1 MTPPIIRAK
10 KYHGMADL
18 GLSRYVTLY
27 VTQIGWVLLG
37 LWFMRNAYWPSTCT
51 PQPVHKIFAWI
62 YEVYSCSPRLPENR
76 HFTEAALF
84 TWLWTTP
91 ILILLDVSRRYRAW
105 MEKRQR

>member
-10 KYHGMADL
+10 KYHGMSDL
-18 GLSRYVTLY
+18 GLSRYATLY
-27 VTQIGWVLLG
+27 VTQLGWVLLG

-51 PQPVHKIFAWI
+51 PHTLVEI
-62 YEVYSCSPRLPENR
+62 YSCSPRLPENR

-91 ILILLDVSRRYRAW
+91 ILVLLDVSRRYRAW
-105 MEKRQR
+105 TEKRAR